1 MHSEVMH
8 FQQIR
13 KVQLIRFNPNRQN
26 SYTRTSW
33 VCVTWSERCAISRR
47 QQDRWLHC
55 PVCDRELVNHVRFP
69 IYHLQDCWQRCS
81 MCDRELVNHVLFPVY
96 HLQVCWQRCSM
107 CDRELVNHVLFPVY
121 HLQVCWQCCSLTGSE
136 RCAVA
141 FISSTGLL
149 ATLICVAGVLCAVAV
164 WLACK
169 YCGNQSSSGDYI
181 KSS

>member
-1 MHSEVMH
+1 MHSQVMH
-8 FQQIR
+8 FQLIR
-13 KVQLIRFNPNRQN
+13 KVQLVKFNPNRQN

-33 VCVTWSERCAISRR
+33 VCVTGSERCAISRR

-69 IYHLQDCWQRCS
+69 
-81 MCDRELVNHVLFPVY
+81 
-96 HLQVCWQRCSM
+96 
-107 CDRELVNHVLFPVY
+107 VY

-141 FISSTGLL
+141 FISPTGLLATLLCVPGSDRCAVTFISSTGLL
-149 ATLICVAGVLCAVAV
+149 ATLICVAGILCAVAV

-169 YCGNQSSSGDYI
+169 YCGNQSSSSDYVN
-181 KSS
+181 SS

>member
-1 MHSEVMH
+1 MHSQVKH

-13 KVQLIRFNPNRQN
+13 KVQLIKFNPNRQN

-69 IYHLQDCWQRCS
+69 IYHLQG
-81 MCDRELVNHVLFPVY
+81 
-96 HLQVCWQRCSM
+96 CWQRCSM

-141 FISSTGLL
+141 FISPTGLLATLLCVPGSDRCAVTFISSTGLL
-149 ATLICVAGVLCAVAV
+149 ATLICVAGILCAVAV

-169 YCGNQSSSGDYI
+169 YCGNQSSSGDYVN
-181 KSS
+181 SS